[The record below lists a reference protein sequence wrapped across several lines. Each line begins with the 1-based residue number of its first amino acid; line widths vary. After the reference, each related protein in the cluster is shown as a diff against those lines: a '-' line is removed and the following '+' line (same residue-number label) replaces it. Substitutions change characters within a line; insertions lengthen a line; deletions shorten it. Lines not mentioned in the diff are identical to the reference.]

1 MISALKREIETKI
14 NRDIVGRGDCEYLS
28 RLILEESGHFLSYNT
43 LKRLFKID
51 VNSKVKPRNSTL
63 NILSN
68 FIGFVSYEEFKKDNT
83 WRTEWFFQL
92 KTSAIIDRLDYD
104 EIITELSSPW
114 ILKKDFLISIVSV
127 LRELFYLS
135 KFDLVNHI
143 FEQKVISFEKLTYSE
158 KLFLGNAI
166 GTIFRKIDVP
176 EEVLV
181 RMLNNPDIVEN
192 VFLTFVDYSS
202 LKSYYGTITDLSIN
216 ESFNLSKDQ
225 QDFFASLALLKD
237 YLCVKKV
244 NSINYF
250 DKDKSSFHPIL
261 VGRLASVEIIYRV
274 QEKLK
279 YNDLLED
286 ISLRIKNTKK
296 KIDYLYELT
305 TVSLVMGDFGLMEW
319 ILEESQ
325 TVNIEESYQFGHLQY
340 LHLVSFILSIHR
352 NKNSDIEK
360 FKNLINK
367 NEISLSYFH
376 FFEFFRLIGM
386 YHIQEV
392 DKPKNLNLIRRLI
405 DQFDYPLFND
415 NFIFEYFS
423 NSEK

>member
-68 FIGFVSYEEFKKDNT
+68 FIGFVSYEEFKKDKT
-83 WRTEWFFQL
+83 WRTEWFLQL

-127 LRELFYLS
+127 VRELFYLS

-143 FEQKVISFEKLTYSE
+143 FERKVISFEELTYSE

-176 EEVLV
+176 EVVLV
-181 RMLNNPDIVEN
+181 RMLNNRDFVEHI
-192 VFLTFVDYSS
+192 FLTFVDYSS

-237 YLCVKKV
+237 YLCAKKV
-244 NSINYF
+244 ISINYF
-250 DKDKSSFHPIL
+250 GKDKSSFHPIL

-296 KIDYLYELT
+296 KTDYLYELT

-319 ILEESQ
+319 ILNESQ
-325 TVNIEESYQFGHLQY
+325 TINIEESYQFGHLQY
-340 LHLVSFILSIHR
+340 LYLVSFILSIHR
-352 NKNSDIEK
+352 NRKSDIEK

-405 DQFDYPLFND
+405 NQFDYPLFND

>member
-14 NRDIVGRGDCEYLS
+14 NRDIIGRGDCEYLS
-28 RLILEESGHFLSYNT
+28 RLILEESGQFLSYNT

-63 NILSN
+63 NVLSN
-68 FIGFVSYEEFKKDNT
+68 FLGFKSYEEFKKDKT
-83 WRTEWFFQL
+83 WRTEWFLLL
-92 KTSAIIDRLDYD
+92 KTSAIIDRMDYE
-104 EIITELSSPW
+104 EIISELSSPW
-114 ILKKDFLISIVSV
+114 ILKKDFLISFVSLV
-127 LRELFYLS
+127 RELFYLS
-135 KFDLVNHI
+135 KFDLIIDI
-143 FEQKVISFEKLTYSE
+143 FERKVINFEKLTYSE

-166 GTIFRKIDVP
+166 GTIFRKIDIP
-176 EEVLV
+176 EVVLV
-181 RMLNNPDIVEN
+181 RMLNNRNFIEHI
-192 VFLTFVDYSS
+192 FLIFVDYSS
-202 LKSYYGTITDLSIN
+202 LNGYYGKVTDLCIN

-225 QDFFASLALLKD
+225 QDFFNSLAILKD
-237 YLCVKKV
+237 YLYTKKV
-244 NSINYF
+244 KSIKYL

-261 VGRLASVEIIYRV
+261 VGRMASVEIIYRV
-274 QEKLK
+274 QEKLG

-296 KIDYLYELT
+296 KTDYLYEIT

-319 ILEESQ
+319 ILKESQ
-325 TVNIEESYQFGHLQY
+325 TINIEESYQFSHQQY
-340 LHLVSFILSIHR
+340 QHLVSFILSIHR
-352 NKNSDIEK
+352 NRKSDIEK
-360 FKNLINK
+360 FKNLIDK

-386 YHIQEV
+386 YHIQQV

-415 NFIFEYFS
+415 KFIFEYFS
-423 NSEK
+423 N